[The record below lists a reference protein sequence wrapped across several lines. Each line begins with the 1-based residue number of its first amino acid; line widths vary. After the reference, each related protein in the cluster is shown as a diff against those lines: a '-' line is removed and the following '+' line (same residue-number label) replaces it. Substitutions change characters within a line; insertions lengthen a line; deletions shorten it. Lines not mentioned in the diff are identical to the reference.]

1 MKRSKKLEALIY
13 DLILNLDSEKT
24 EFNINLNEYVKNE
37 EYDLFVKEIKTILKK
52 AKVQILKDKITVIEN
67 GSASWEL
74 KLKK

>member
-1 MKRSKKLEALIY
+1 LEALIY